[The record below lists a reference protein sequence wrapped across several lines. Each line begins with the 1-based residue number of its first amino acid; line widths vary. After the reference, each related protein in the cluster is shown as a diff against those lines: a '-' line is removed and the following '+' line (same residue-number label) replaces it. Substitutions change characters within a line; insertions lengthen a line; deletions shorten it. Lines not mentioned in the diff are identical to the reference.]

1 MESAGH
7 VAVVGGSLAGLRT
20 AEQLRA
26 HGHTG
31 PITVFGAER
40 HFPYNRPPLSKEA
53 LAEGNWPSAGDL
65 AGALAFRRRATVSDV
80 DFRLGTSIVAAD
92 LTAQRLFDRNA
103 RSADYDGLVIA
114 TGLRPRRLSVP
125 GPDGGRH
132 VLRTVEDCVQLRAAL
147 AGPRRVV
154 VVGGGFIGCEVAA
167 TLRVLGHHVTVVD
180 PAGPPMQRVLG
191 PELAEAVRR
200 HHCAAGIEFVIG
212 AGVAAL
218 CGAETVSGVVLDT
231 GQTLAADVVVEAIGS
246 HCNVEWLAG
255 QGLDLSDGALAD
267 NHLAVCGAGNVV
279 AVGDV
284 ARFPNPLFDD
294 VARRVEH
301 WSIPADTAKRAA
313 ATLLE
318 AQCDKPFA
326 PIPSFWSNQLDLRL
340 QGFGAPGLGDEVCI
354 EEGRL
359 EDLTAGVVAT
369 YHRGSRHVG
378 TVAVCLSP
386 ARHHQ
391 LRDAFAVADL
401 NA

>member
-1 MESAGH
+1 M
-7 VAVVGGSLAGLRT
+7 
-20 AEQLRA
+20 
-26 HGHTG
+26 
-31 PITVFGAER
+31 
-40 HFPYNRPPLSKEA
+40 
-53 LAEGNWPSAGDL
+53 
-65 AGALAFRRRATVSDV
+65 
-80 DFRLGTSIVAAD
+80 
-92 LTAQRLFDRNA
+92 
-103 RSADYDGLVIA
+103 
-114 TGLRPRRLSVP
+114 
-125 GPDGGRH
+125 
-132 VLRTVEDCVQLRAAL
+132 
-147 AGPRRVV
+147 
-154 VVGGGFIGCEVAA
+154 
-167 TLRVLGHHVTVVD
+167 
-180 PAGPPMQRVLG
+180 
-191 PELAEAVRR
+191 
-200 HHCAAGIEFVIG
+200 
-212 AGVAAL
+212 
-218 CGAETVSGVVLDT
+218 
-231 GQTLAADVVVEAIGS
+231 AADVVVEAIGS

-255 QGLDLSDGALAD
+255 QGLDLRDGALAD

-359 EDLTAGVVAT
+359 EDLTAGVLAT

>member
-80 DFRLGTSIVAAD
+80 DFRLGTPIVAAD

-212 AGVAAL
+212 AGVAAF

-255 QGLDLSDGALAD
+255 QGLDL
-267 NHLAVCGAGNVV
+267 
-279 AVGDV
+279 
-284 ARFPNPLFDD
+284 
-294 VARRVEH
+294 
-301 WSIPADTAKRAA
+301 
-313 ATLLE
+313 ATGRSPTTTSRS
-318 AQCDKPFA
+318 A
-326 PIPSFWSNQLDLRL
+326 
-340 QGFGAPGLGDEVCI
+340 APGTSSPLATSHGSPIRC
-354 EEGRL
+354 
-359 EDLTAGVVAT
+359 LTT
-369 YHRGSRHVG
+369 
-378 TVAVCLSP
+378 SP
-386 ARHHQ
+386 AASSTGRSPQ
-391 LRDAFAVADL
+391 TPPNGRRQPCWKPSATNRLRRFRRSGATSSICVCRVSVHRASVTRCASRRAVSRI
-401 NA
+401 